1 MSVPTPHDLIAI
13 GELLID
19 MISVDYVENLSQAD
33 TYKRIPGGS
42 PANLAGNLAR
52 LGKRVGL
59 VAGVGEDAA
68 GMFLKNFV
76 ADLGLN
82 VSRVRQVAEPSTLI
96 LVTKSREVS
105 AFTAYRAADTQITLN
120 DVDLEWIAQSR
131 IVHTTAF
138 ALSREPAR
146 SSILNAVRYATK
158 AGRQISIDA
167 NYAPQIWPDRQ
178 EARTIITEYLGHG
191 ALAKFSEVDYERLF
205 EEKVGDPKTAAQRV
219 LDLGAS
225 LVCLTLGEAG
235 VLVLTKDESFHLPA
249 RKIDVKDT
257 TGAGDA
263 FWAGFLCAYLD
274 KLSLRKCAE
283 AGRSLAEM
291 KLGIFGPLPK
301 RVEVKAIYKRT

>member
-1 MSVPTPHDLIAI
+1 MPVSTTHDLIAI

-19 MISVDYVENLSQAD
+19 LISTDYADNLSQAD

-68 GMFLKNFV
+68 GTFLKGFV
-76 ADLGLN
+76 TDLGLD
-82 VSRVRQVAEPSTLI
+82 VSRVRQVPEPSTLI

-105 AFTAYRAADTQITLN
+105 AFTAYRAADTQIRLN
-120 DVDLEWIAQSR
+120 DTDLEWIAQSR
-131 IVHTTAF
+131 IIHTTAF
-138 ALSREPAR
+138 ALSKEPAR
-146 SSILNAVRYATK
+146 SSILSAVRHATE

-167 NYAPQIWPDRQ
+167 NYAPQIWPDR
-178 EARTIITEYLGHG
+178 EKARQVISEYLSHG

-205 EEKVGDPKTAAQRV
+205 EEKVIDPKIAAQRI

-225 LVCLTLGEAG
+225 LVCFTLGEEG
-235 VLVLTKDESFHLPA
+235 VFVLTKEESFHLPA
-249 RKIDVKDT
+249 RKIEVKDT

-263 FWAGFLCAYLD
+263 FWAGFLSAYLD
-274 KLSLRKCAE
+274 ELPLQQCAK

-291 KLGIFGPLPK
+291 KLGIFGPLPQ
-301 RVEVKAIYKRT
+301 RVDVNEIYEER